1 MLILK
6 KPRLFV
12 LEVDVDGPVRP
23 EASGVHETGGV
34 NDAVVCKENVGPA
47 APVQVMVNV
56 LPLWVIEVIAMS
68 GTNARVV
75 MA

>member
-1 MLILK
+1 M
-6 KPRLFV
+6 
-12 LEVDVDGPVRP
+12 DGPVRP
-23 EASGVHETGGV
+23 EASVVHDTGGD

-47 APVQVMVNV
+47 APVQVRVNV

>member
-1 MLILK
+1 M
-6 KPRLFV
+6 
-12 LEVDVDGPVRP
+12 EVDVDGPVRP
-23 EASGVHETGGV
+23 EASVVHDTGAV

>member
-1 MLILK
+1 M
-6 KPRLFV
+6 
-12 LEVDVDGPVRP
+12 EVDVDGPVRP
-23 EASGVHETGGV
+23 EASVVHDIGGV
-34 NDAVVCKENVGPA
+34 KDAVVCKENVGPA

-56 LPLWVIEVIAMS
+56 LPLWVIEVITMS